1 MPIGLLILLLLI
13 GLPLIE
19 ITVFIQVGSEIGA
32 LWTILLTVATAI
44 AGSLMLRIQ
53 GLTLLTRMRSEMDRG
68 EVPGAD
74 LVEGALMV
82 VASILL
88 LIPGFVT
95 DAVGLLLFVPPVR
108 KAIAGQVI
116 RNARVTVVRAEQRR
130 AGGGADVVDLDETDW
145 QAKDPGNGRDARSPA
160 GPPPGSRTPEI
171 PAGIARRINP
181 SCTLSD

>member
-1 MPIGLLILLLLI
+1 MPIGLIILLLLI
-13 GLPLIE
+13 GLPLVE

-53 GLTLLTRMRSEMDRG
+53 GLTLLTRMRGEMDRG

-95 DAVGLLLFVPPVR
+95 DAFGLLLFVPPVR
-108 KAIAGQVI
+108 RIIAGQVI
-116 RNARVTVVRAEQRR
+116 RNARVTVVRAEAQRR
-130 AGGGADVVDLDETDW
+130 GGGAGVVDLDADDWET
-145 QAKDPGNGRDARSPA
+145 KDGGAGRRGPSSGGSSPWISDGRNPDGRNPGGNREPD
-160 GPPPGSRTPEI
+160 
-171 PAGIARRINP
+171 
-181 SCTLSD
+181 